1 MESHHSLA
9 QRLARRLLAVEAEC
23 KCASD
28 THPHDAVRACE
39 KLRISLT
46 RLAGA
51 DGFASLLRRALALAG
66 ARIPATKNIKLAP
79 DGSLEGLDALTV
91 ADRAGG
97 AEAAAEILTQL
108 LGLLMTFIGESL
120 ALRLVRETWPEA
132 SFDE

>member
-1 MESHHSLA
+1 M
-9 QRLARRLLAVEAEC
+9 
-23 KCASD
+23 
-28 THPHDAVRACE
+28 
-39 KLRISLT
+39 LRIALT

-51 DGFASLLRRALALAG
+51 DGFASLLRRALVLAG
-66 ARIPATKNIKLAP
+66 ARVPATKTIKIAP
-79 DGSLEGLDALTV
+79 DGSLEGLDALTA